1 MQLVSVNFDIAHRF
15 YRGGCD
21 LATRIAIFVQRERAG
36 TGLLRACRLQLQR
49 ESQKAPGV
57 PRNLHGDRC
66 FN

>member
-21 LATRIAIFVQRERAG
+21 LAMRMAIFVQRERAG
-36 TGLLRACRLQLQR
+36 PRLLPACRLQLQR

-57 PRNLHGDRC
+57 PRNLHGDWR

>member
-21 LATRIAIFVQRERAG
+21 LAMRMAIFVQRERAG
-36 TGLLRACRLQLQR
+36 PGLLRACRLQLQR
-49 ESQKAPGV
+49 GSQNASGV